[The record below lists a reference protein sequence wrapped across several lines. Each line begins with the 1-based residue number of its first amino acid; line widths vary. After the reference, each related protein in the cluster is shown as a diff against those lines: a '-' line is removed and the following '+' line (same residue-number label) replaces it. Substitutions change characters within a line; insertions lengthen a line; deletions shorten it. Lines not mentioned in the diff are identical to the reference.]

1 MSIPT
6 KQYGDRSLE
15 RREPEYDVSARRTY
29 EEYAYV
35 IDYLPTGRPAHDRY
49 RHMAAPTVQAVGEIY
64 FTLLELEPKHGTDV
78 VLHERLYVGKDKRDK
93 VERIIGRIGYDELTA
108 TAKVEL
114 PSMLEELVEKR
125 EGDFVDFFNRAQ
137 PITPRMHS
145 LELLPG
151 IGKKSMWHIIDTR
164 ERKPFESFKDIR
176 TRAGITD
183 PARTIARRIVEELV
197 GKSKYR
203 LFVRAT

>member
-6 KQYGDRSLE
+6 KQYGE
-15 RREPEYDVSARRTY
+15 RRLEHRDPEYEATVKRTY

-35 IDYLPTGRPAHDRY
+35 LDFLPTGISSHDRH
-49 RHMAAPTVQAVGEIY
+49 RHFAAPTVQVVGEEY
-64 FTLLELEPKHGTDV
+64 FTLLELELEPGTDV
-78 VLHERLYVGKDKRDK
+78 ALHERLYVGRDKRDK
-93 VERIIGRIGYDELTA
+93 VERIIGRISYDELTA

-114 PSMLEELVEKR
+114 PSVLEELVEKR
-125 EGDFVDFFNRAQ
+125 ETHFVDFFNRAQ
-137 PITPRMHS
+137 PITPRMHA

-164 ERKPFESFKDIR
+164 EKKPFASFNDVHL
-176 TRAGITD
+176 RAGITF
-183 PARTIARRIVEELV
+183 PAKYIAKRITEELT
-197 GKSKYR
+197 GESKYR